1 MAWEKRVCTNRRWYS
16 EDCVQERQQVG
27 TVCDERD
34 GGGVKEFAVRGFREL
49 NTLRCSD
56 DDELYVILFW
66 ANLNKC

>member
-1 MAWEKRVCTNRRWYS
+1 M
-16 EDCVQERQQVG
+16 QERQQVG
-27 TVCDERD
+27 MVCDERD